1 MHNSTHT
8 NTTLSTCSLPSFLP
22 KLEGMGAGYL
32 PLEDRDSAPSVGRYL
47 AQQTHEYLH
56 NRQVELTVLVAPVT
70 SKFLDSIHNSS
81 GSQELH
87 GGGRVHCPP
96 TCSSGGVSPQRREK
110 QNTKAQEGKGGGS
123 QAFWEAGAL
132 FLRTRARFFPEII
145 LPCDAKSALV
155 QHKDLPSFLVA
166 QKQY

>member
-1 MHNSTHT
+1 M
-8 NTTLSTCSLPSFLP
+8 
-22 KLEGMGAGYL
+22 
-32 PLEDRDSAPSVGRYL
+32 
-47 AQQTHEYLH
+47 
-56 NRQVELTVLVAPVT
+56 
-70 SKFLDSIHNSS
+70 
-81 GSQELH
+81 
-87 GGGRVHCPP
+87 HCPP